1 MSPFLSAVL
10 IALSLAGCQS
20 LGGGETITT
29 VATVPAASGAAPT
42 PLPNAADS
50 LKFCVLGDFGT
61 GRAGQYELAA
71 RMAELHKTFPFE
83 FCATVG
89 DNLYGGERP
98 RDFQRKFEIPY
109 KPLLDANVKFYASLG
124 NHDAREQ
131 RFYKL
136 FNMDGKL
143 YYSFK
148 APKQDVRFFALESTY
163 PVPEQIRW
171 IEEELKKADEKW
183 KIAYFHHPLY
193 SSAGRHGSDLQLRQT
208 LEPLFTK
215 YGVNVVFAGHDH
227 IYERI
232 KPQNGIAHFV
242 TGSGG
247 QLRGGDGRR
256 PEPFSDRIVDT
267 SQVFLVAEISGDQ
280 MVFNAVNR
288 AGASS
293 IRGWWCARSCH
304 RRRHSLRGSGH
315 ERPGRPDATA
325 ADAARDENDREL
337 DPSPPPTTDQDMDI
351 AGTEADDK
359 KGVPPN
365 AQPVRQRQDR

>member
-1 MSPFLSAVL
+1 MRRSQFLSA
-10 IALSLAGCQS
+10 ALVALALAGCGS
-20 LGGGETITT
+20 LGGGPTVTT
-29 VATVPAASGAAPT
+29 VATVPAASPAAPT

-61 GRAGQYELAA
+61 GSTAQYQLAA

-83 FCATVG
+83 LCATVG

-148 APKQDVRFFALESTY
+148 APKQDVRFFVLETTY
-163 PVPEQIRW
+163 PMPEQIMW
-171 IEEELKKADEKW
+171 LEEELKKSDEKW

-256 PEPFSDRIVDT
+256 PEPFSDRIVDS
-267 SQVFLVAEISGDQ
+267 SQVFLVAEISGDL

-288 AGASS
+288 TGQ
-293 IRGWWCARSCH
+293 IVD
-304 RRRHSLRGSGH
+304 SG
-315 ERPGRPDATA
+315 T
-325 ADAARDENDREL
+325 
-337 DPSPPPTTDQDMDI
+337 
-351 AGTEADDK
+351 
-359 KGVPPN
+359 V
-365 AQPVRQRQDR
+365 VRQELSSAAAPPAGQRP